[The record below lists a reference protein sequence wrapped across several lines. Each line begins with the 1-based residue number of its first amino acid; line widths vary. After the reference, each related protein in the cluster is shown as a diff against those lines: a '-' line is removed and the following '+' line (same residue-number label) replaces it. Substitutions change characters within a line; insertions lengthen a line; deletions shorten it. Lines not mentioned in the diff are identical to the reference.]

1 MTDQQRTLLA
11 RDLRGRVGSGV
22 IVHTIFGDFV
32 LESVDSYEQVAL
44 IDFSSDLYTLD
55 DVKPYLRPMDSMTDE
70 EKETYE
76 KLKSLL
82 VCQVNT
88 ASKGAFH
95 VSYAVDIDED
105 SSNVFDWLDD
115 NHFDYRDLIGQG
127 LAIAVTEEY
136 NPYVGINGTD
146 FKVGDEIFVYDDFT
160 GTHNG
165 LIKGFDPTGNAKR
178 VLLWHGPHD
187 QSTFIWVE
195 DLKHSRKVKDI
206 DSTN

>member
-22 IVHTIFGDFV
+22 IVHTLVGDFV
-32 LESVDSYEQVAL
+32 LDSVDSYEQVAL
-44 IDFSSDLYTLD
+44 IDFSSDLHTLD
-55 DVKPYLRPMDSMTDE
+55 EVKPYLRPMDSMTEEEVKEFNTLVGYE
-70 EKETYE
+70 EKD
-76 KLKSLL
+76 
-82 VCQVNT
+82 VWIRCNNIC
-88 ASKGAFH
+88 G
-95 VSYAVDIDED
+95 SYGINIIGCSDMV
-105 SSNVFDWLDD
+105 DWLDD

-165 LIKGFDPTGNAKR
+165 LINGFDPTWNAKR

>member
-22 IVHTIFGDFV
+22 VVHTIFGDFI
-32 LESVDSYEQVAL
+32 LESVDSYEQVAI

-55 DVKPYLRPMDSMTDE
+55 DVKPYLRPMSDMTE
-70 EKETYE
+70 EELETYN
-76 KLKSLL
+76 KLKNLL

-88 ASKGAFH
+88 ASKGAYH
-95 VSYAVDIDED
+95 VSYMVDIDED

-136 NPYVGINGTD
+136 NPYAGINGTD

-165 LIKGFDPTGNAKR
+165 LINGFDPTGNAKR

-187 QSTFIWVE
+187 QSTFIWVD